1 MFLLCAFI
9 YVTLST
15 SQRRDSELSSNLV
28 KTAVY
33 MNNGA
38 YNIAPSNS
46 EFQGTDFSKKILD
59 NIGLVHNYDATNYKH
74 TFTVPQDGIYLI
86 HAYIF

>member
-1 MFLLCAFI
+1 
-9 YVTLST
+9 
-15 SQRRDSELSSNLV
+15 
-28 KTAVY
+28 

-59 NIGLVHNYDATNYKH
+59 NIGLVHNYDTTNYRQTK
-74 TFTVPQDGIYLI
+74 TPVSLLSL
-86 HAYIF
+86 